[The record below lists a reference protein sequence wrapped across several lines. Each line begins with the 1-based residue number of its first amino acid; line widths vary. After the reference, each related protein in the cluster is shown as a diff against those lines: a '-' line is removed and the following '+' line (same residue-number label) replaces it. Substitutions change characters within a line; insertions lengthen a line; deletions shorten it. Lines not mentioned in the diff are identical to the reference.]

1 MKNRL
6 LIVAG
11 ALLISAAP
19 ALAQHGRG
27 GGVGGMGSMPD
38 MSRVGGNSLGHMSPE
53 GREKTNGPNAAD
65 RDRGAD
71 RASDRR
77 SAEGAAHSNQRH
89 TRHKHHKHSH

>member
-6 LIVAG
+6 LIAAG

-27 GGVGGMGSMPD
+27 GGVGGIGSMPD
-38 MSRVGGNSLGHMSPE
+38 MSRVGGNSFEHMSAE
-53 GREKTNGPNAAD
+53 GRANTNGPNAPD

-77 SAEGAAHSNQRH
+77 SAEGLAHNNQDH
-89 TRHKHHKHSH
+89 TKHKRHKHSH

>member
-11 ALLISAAP
+11 LLLVSATP
-19 ALAQHGRG
+19 VLAQHGRG
-27 GGVGGMGSMPD
+27 GGAGEIGSIPD
-38 MSRVGGNSLGHMSPE
+38 MSHVGGNSLSHMSAE
-53 GREKTNGPNAAD
+53 GRENTNGRNAVD

-77 SAEGAAHSNQRH
+77 SSEGSVHNNQGH
-89 TRHKHHKHSH
+89 TKHKHHKHSH